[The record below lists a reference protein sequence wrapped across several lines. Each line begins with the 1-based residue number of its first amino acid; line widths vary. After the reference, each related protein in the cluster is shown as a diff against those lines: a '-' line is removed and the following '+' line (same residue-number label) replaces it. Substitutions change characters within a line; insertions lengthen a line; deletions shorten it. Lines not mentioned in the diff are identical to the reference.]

1 MVWDW
6 GVPDCSGSDLGV
18 CWSYSLSL
26 FGGIEVPGKPDLSN
40 IQKLDLLPL
49 GMIRRMMRVGAPI
62 DREYLWNLSLKL
74 QSRKQELSQEIASY
88 VPLGMVDQYVGES
101 DEDDSDLTLNPES
114 SPQIARLLFEQLR
127 IGSRERLKRTKSG
140 SRISTG
146 KKQLETL
153 KHRHPVIPLILE
165 YRECSKL
172 DSTYC
177 SKLPLIARQDRDGIW
192 RVHTTIVTTRTDT
205 GRLASRD
212 PNLQN
217 IPARTELGREV
228 RAAFIPSPGRK
239 LISVDYSQIELRLL
253 GHCADEPNML
263 RIFAEGGDIHLD
275 TAMRAFG
282 ITDPKLVDK
291 NLHRAPCKNVNFG
304 VGYGL
309 GPPGLYDL
317 MAITFATAKLQIPKW
332 MTLEWCTEF
341 IEKWFD
347 LYPKC
352 RDYFELQH
360 YRARRYGIVWTMFGR
375 VRRVPEV
382 MSSIER
388 VRAAGLRQAGNMP
401 IQGVAADI
409 MKIGMARV
417 ERLLSGWREAGVYV
431 EALLPI
437 HDELLIEADEGY
449 AEEIEAGVELE
460 MASAMDGFEMR
471 CPVLADGKVMDRWLK
486 G

>member
-1 MVWDW
+1 M
-6 GVPDCSGSDLGV
+6 
-18 CWSYSLSL
+18 L
-26 FGGIEVPGKPDLSN
+26 FGGIRVPGKPDLEN

-49 GMIRRMMRVGAPI
+49 PQIRRMMQMGVAI
-62 DREYLWNLSLKL
+62 DREYLWNLS
-74 QSRKQELSQEIASY
+74 SRLSKRKAELSREISSY
-88 VPLGMVDQYVGES
+88 VPLEKLEEYASGS
-101 DEDDSDLTLNPES
+101 DDSEDLVLNPES
-114 SPQIARLLFEQLR
+114 APQISKLLFEQLR
-127 IGSRERLKRTKSG
+127 VGSRERLKRTKSG

-177 SKLPLIARQDRDGIW
+177 STLPAIARWDQDSW
-192 RVHTTIVTTRTDT
+192 RVYTTIVTTRTDT
-205 GRLASRD
+205 GRLASRG

-217 IPARTELGREV
+217 IPARTDLGREV
-228 RAAFIPSPGRK
+228 RAAFVPRPGCK
-239 LISVDYSQIELRLL
+239 LLSVDYSQIELRLL
-253 GHCADEPNML
+253 AHAANEPNML

-317 MAITFATAKLQIPKW
+317 MALTFATARLPIPKW
-332 MTLEWCTEF
+332 MTVEWCGEF
-341 IEKWFD
+341 IQKWFD

-382 MSSIER
+382 QSSIER

-401 IQGVAADI
+401 IQGDAADV

-417 ERLLSGWREAGVYV
+417 ERLLAAWRASGIYV

-437 HDELLIEADEGY
+437 HDELLIEV
-449 AEEIEAGVELE
+449 AEEWAEEVLAGVEME
-460 MASAMDGFEMR
+460 MAAALDGFEMR
-471 CPVLADGKVMDRWLK
+471 CPILAEGKVMDHGWVK

>member
-1 MVWDW
+1 M
-6 GVPDCSGSDLGV
+6 
-18 CWSYSLSL
+18 L
-26 FGGIEVPGKPDLSN
+26 FGGIEVPGRPDLNN

-49 GMIRRMMRVGAPI
+49 PQIRRMMRVGAPI
-62 DREYLWNLSLKL
+62 DREYLWNLSLRL
-74 QSRKQELSQEIASY
+74 QKRKTELSQEISSY
-88 VPLGMVDQYVGES
+88 VPLVELERFVGES
-101 DEDDSDLTLNPES
+101 DDEEISIVLNPES
-114 SPQIARLLFEQLR
+114 APQISKLLFEQLR
-127 IGSRERLKRTKSG
+127 VGSRERLKRTKSG

-177 SKLPLIARQDRDGIW
+177 SKLPLMARQDADGVW

-217 IPARTELGREV
+217 IPAKTELGREV
-228 RAAFIPSPGRK
+228 RAAFIAGYKRK
-239 LISVDYSQIELRLL
+239 LISADYSQIELRLL
-253 GHCADEPNML
+253 GHAANEPNML
-263 RIFAEGGDIHLD
+263 RIFAEGGDIHTD

-282 ITDPKLVDK
+282 ITDPSQVDK

-317 MAITFATAKLQIPKW
+317 MVITFAVAKLPIPKW
-332 MTLEWCTEF
+332 MTLQWCIDF
-341 IEKWFD
+341 IAQWFD

-352 RDYFELQH
+352 RDYFDLQH
-360 YRARRYGIVWTMFGR
+360 YRATRYGIVWTMFGR
-375 VRRVPEV
+375 VRQVPEV
-382 MSSIER
+382 QSSLER
-388 VRAAGLRQAGNMP
+388 VRAQGLRQAGNMP
-401 IQGVAADI
+401 IQGDAADI

-417 ERLLSGWREAGVYV
+417 ERLLEGWREAGVYV

-437 HDELLIEADEGY
+437 HDELLIEADERY
-449 AEEIEAGVELE
+449 AEEIGAGVELE
-460 MASAMDGFEMR
+460 MSRAMEGYPMR
-471 CPVLADGKVMDRWLK
+471 CPILAEMKVMNRWLK
-486 G
+486 V

>member
-1 MVWDW
+1 M
-6 GVPDCSGSDLGV
+6 
-18 CWSYSLSL
+18 L
-26 FGGIEVPGKPDLSN
+26 FGGIEVPGKPDLAN

-49 GMIRRMMRVGAPI
+49 PMIRRMMRVGAGI
-62 DREYLWNLSLKL
+62 DREYLWHLSSKL
-74 QSRKQELSQEIASY
+74 QSRKTELSQEITSY
-88 VPLGMVDQYVGES
+88 VPLSELQQYAGES
-101 DEDDSDLTLNPES
+101 DEEDSDGLALNPES
-114 SPQIARLLFEQLR
+114 SPQIAKLLFEQLR
-127 IGSRERLKRTKSG
+127 IGARERLKRTKSG

-153 KHRHPVIPLILE
+153 KRRHPVIPLILE

-177 SKLPLIARQDRDGIW
+177 SKLPLIARDHGDSW
-192 RVHTTIVTTRTDT
+192 RIHTQIVTTRTDT
-205 GRLASRD
+205 GRLASRG

-228 RAAFIPSPGRK
+228 RAAFVPRPGSK

-253 GHCADEPNML
+253 GHAANEPNML

-317 MAITFATAKLQIPKW
+317 MALTFATAKLDIPHW
-332 MTLEWCTEF
+332 MTIEWCAEF
-341 IEKWFD
+341 IQKWFD

-352 RDYFELQH
+352 RDYFDLQH

-382 MSSIER
+382 MSSIDR
-388 VRAAGLRQAGNMP
+388 VREAGLRQAGNMP
-401 IQGVAADI
+401 IQGDAADVF
-409 MKIGMARV
+409 KIGMARV
-417 ERLLSGWREAGVYV
+417 EKLLDQWRSAGVYV
-431 EALLPI
+431 EAILPI
-437 HDELLIEADEGY
+437 HDELLIEADEKW
-449 AEEIEAGVELE
+449 ADAIEAGIEYE
-460 MASAMDGFEMR
+460 MGLALDGFEMR
-471 CPVLADGKVMDRWLK
+471 CPILAEGKVMDRWVK